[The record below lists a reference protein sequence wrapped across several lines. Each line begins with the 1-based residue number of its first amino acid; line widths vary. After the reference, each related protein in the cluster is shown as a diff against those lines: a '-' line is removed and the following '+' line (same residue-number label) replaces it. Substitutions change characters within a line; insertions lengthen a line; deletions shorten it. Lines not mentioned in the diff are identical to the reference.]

1 LQIYILDYIVQ
12 GTNPKKKRTD
22 VPPSTRFTTIE
33 RIQLLQDGKIPLDE
47 LPSIQLDPS
56 SLRSGILNGI
66 RLYLDG
72 VFVDKEL
79 VKSIIHSLDGTVQ
92 QRISK
97 QIGKYSSDA
106 FVYV

>member
-1 LQIYILDYIVQ
+1 MEDLHKIDAPYELTSVAA
-12 GTNPKKKRTD
+12 KK
-22 VPPSTRFTTIE
+22 PPAA
-33 RIQLLQDGKIPLDE
+33 
-47 LPSIQLDPS
+47 